1 MGSSTLLWN
10 ILSMYVILYGRTTLA
25 DPQSHNRSSLK
36 VSVVSKADYHYSSEY
51 TADDSYQIDDHNQ
64 IDNVNSSKM
73 TIRVALAGVYRQWI
87 YGPPLQLFNQG
98 SAFFIAV
105 NDVNQHDVLKNITL
119 VPSLFYTDCDPRK
132 SVSTLVSMIQDHNID
147 AVIGAACS
155 DATVSLAYLAA
166 AWNVPVVGYTGTSET
181 LADKNI
187 FNTFMRTLESVG
199 KYASPIGHI
208 LARFRWKHIGLL
220 YMEDVAHFKHFEV
233 AAQDIFPEK
242 NISIVAREYF
252 KSPKVG
258 EELTDESK
266 RNVYPALKRLAEKS
280 RGEMC
285 IASVSSL
292 RNYLCYLNKKR
303 FL

>member
-1 MGSSTLLWN
+1 
-10 ILSMYVILYGRTTLA
+10 MYVILYGRTTLA
-25 DPQSHNRSSLK
+25 DPRSRNRSSLK
-36 VSVVSKADYHYSSEY
+36 VSVVSKTDYHYSGEY

-64 IDNVNSSKM
+64 IDNVNSSVM

-87 YGPPLQLFNQG
+87 YGPPFQLFNQG
-98 SAFFIAV
+98 SAFFMAV

-147 AVIGAACS
+147 AVIGEACS

-166 AWNVPVVGYTGTSET
+166 AWNVPVVGYTGTSDT

-187 FNTFMRTLESVG
+187 YNTFMRTLDSVG
-199 KYASPIGHI
+199 KYASPIGNI
-208 LARFRWKHIGLL
+208 FARFRWKRIGLL
-220 YMEDVAHFKHFEV
+220 YMEDVSHYRHFEV
-233 AAQDIFPEK
+233 AAQDIFLEK
-242 NISIVAREYF
+242 KISIVAREYF

-258 EELTDESK
+258 EELTDEAK

-285 IASVSSL
+285 IASALIITQLFVI
-292 RNYLCYLNKKR
+292 
-303 FL
+303 